1 MARKED
7 TIIETITLFSYIFCS
22 FLFPVFIVQVL
33 SLLLKAVYDWQGF
46 KSFFHFNIR
55 NQVHSTI
62 IFISIFSFII
72 IGIATITFFKNRYN
86 RNNSD
91 KLSRTMKIMV
101 NEMEKRIDSDHPF
114 GDSDT
119 IT

>member
-7 TIIETITLFSYIFCS
+7 TIIESITLFSYIFCS
-22 FLFPVFIVQVL
+22 FLFLVFIVQVL

-72 IGIATITFFKNRYN
+72 IGIATISFFINRYN
-86 RNNSD
+86 RNNSE

-101 NEMEKRIDSDHPF
+101 NEMQKKIGSDKSF
-114 GDSDT
+114 
-119 IT
+119 

>member
-1 MARKED
+1 MVRERD

-22 FLFPVFIVQVL
+22 FLFLVFIVQL
-33 SLLLKAVYDWQGF
+33 FSLLLKAVSDWKAF

-62 IFISIFSFII
+62 IFISIFCFII
-72 IGIATITFFKNRYN
+72 IGIATISFFKSRYN
-86 RNNSD
+86 QNNSE

-101 NEMEKRIDSDHPF
+101 NEMEKRIAAHDIF
-114 GDSDT
+114 
-119 IT
+119 